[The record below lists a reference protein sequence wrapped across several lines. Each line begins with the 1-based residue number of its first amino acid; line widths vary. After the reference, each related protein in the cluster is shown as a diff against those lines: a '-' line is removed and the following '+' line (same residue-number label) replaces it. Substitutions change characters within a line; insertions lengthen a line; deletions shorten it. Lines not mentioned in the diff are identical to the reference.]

1 MANVKRGLGK
11 SFGKIFGED
20 KIQNENTN
28 TATLEREPQVVEK
41 VVEKIVEVPVEK
53 VVEVPVE
60 KVVEKVVEVPV
71 EKIVEKI
78 VEVPS
83 GENATGSPLQVN
95 INFVQ
100 PNPNQPR
107 KNFDEEKL
115 KELAES
121 IKNYGVIEPIVVRKV
136 GPVHYEIIAG
146 ERRLRASKIAGLT
159 EVPVIIK
166 DYTDDERKIIT
177 LLENV
182 QREDLNSVEKA
193 FGYKALI
200 DEFNLTQDEVAEKVG
215 KSRSAIAN
223 TLRILSLD
231 PALLEMIKE
240 GVLSEGHARALL
252 SIEDEAIRDKIV
264 KEVVEKKLSVRKIED
279 MVRLEKLARDRK
291 EKEAA
296 LNTDSFKRIKIQLKD
311 IEKQMRSRLN
321 AALKIL
327 PKTENTGVIEI
338 KYDSQEELD
347 RIYLLINSIR

>member
-1 MANVKRGLGK
+1 MASVKRGLGK
-11 SFGKIFGED
+11 SFGKIFGEE
-20 KIQNENTN
+20 KIKTENENIEVKET
-28 TATLEREPQVVEK
+28 EPQVVEK

-53 VVEVPVE
+53 VVE
-60 KVVEKVVEVPV
+60 
-71 EKIVEKI
+71 KI
-78 VEVPS
+78 VEVPT
-83 GENATGSPLQVN
+83 GENTTGAPLLVN

-107 KNFDEEKL
+107 KNFDEERL
-115 KELAES
+115 KELSES
-121 IKNYGVIEPIVVRKV
+121 IKNYGIIEPIVVRKV
-136 GPVHYEIIAG
+136 GPVHYEVIAG

-159 EVPVIIK
+159 EVPVIVK
-166 DYTDDERKIIT
+166 EYTDDERKVIT

-200 DEFNLTQDEVAEKVG
+200 DEFNMTQDEVAEKVG

-231 PALLEMIKE
+231 EKLLDMIKE

-264 KEVVEKKLSVRKIED
+264 KEVVEKKLNVRKIED
-279 MVRLEKLARDRK
+279 MVRLEKLAKDRK
-291 EKEAA
+291 AKEAE

-338 KYDSQEELD
+338 KYNTQEELD

>member
-11 SFGKIFGED
+11 SFGQIFGED
-20 KIQNENTN
+20 KVQNDNV
-28 TATLEREPQVVEK
+28 AVAEPEVQVVEK

-53 VVEVPVE
+53 VVE
-60 KVVEKVVEVPV
+60 KVVEVPV
-71 EKIVEKI
+71 EKVVEKI

-83 GENATGSPLQVN
+83 GENQTGEPLQVN

-107 KNFDEEKL
+107 KNFDEERL
-115 KELAES
+115 NELAES

-136 GPVHYEIIAG
+136 GPVHYEVIAG
-146 ERRLRASKIAGLT
+146 ERRLRASRIAGLT
-159 EVPVIIK
+159 QVPVIVK
-166 DYTDDERKIIT
+166 EYTDDERKVIT

-193 FGYKALI
+193 LGYKALI

-215 KSRSAIAN
+215 KSRSAITN

-231 PALLEMIKE
+231 EKLLEMIKE
-240 GVLSEGHARALL
+240 GTLSEGHARALL
-252 SIEDEAIRDKIV
+252 SIENDEIRDKIV

-291 EKEAA
+291 EKEEA
-296 LNTDSFKRIKIQLKD
+296 LNTDSFKRLKIQLKD
-311 IEKQMRSRLN
+311 IEKQMRGRLN
-321 AALKIL
+321 AALKII
-327 PKTENTGVIEI
+327 PKNESAGTIEI
-338 KYDSQEELD
+338 KYTTQEELD

>member
-11 SFGKIFGED
+11 SFGQIFGED
-20 KIQNENTN
+20 KVQNENVAVT
-28 TATLEREPQVVEK
+28 EPEVQVVEK

-53 VVEVPVE
+53 VVE
-60 KVVEKVVEVPV
+60 KVVEVPV
-71 EKIVEKI
+71 EKVVEKI

-83 GENATGSPLQVN
+83 GKNQTGEPLQVN

-107 KNFDEEKL
+107 KNFDEERL
-115 KELAES
+115 NELAES

-136 GPVHYEIIAG
+136 GPVHYEVIAG
-146 ERRLRASKIAGLT
+146 ERRLRASKIAGLSQ
-159 EVPVIIK
+159 VPVIVK
-166 DYTDDERKIIT
+166 EYTDDERKVIT

-193 FGYKALI
+193 LGYKALI

-215 KSRSAIAN
+215 KSRSAITN

-231 PALLEMIKE
+231 EKLLEMIKE

-252 SIEDEAIRDKIV
+252 SIENEEIRDKIV

-291 EKEAA
+291 EKEEA
-296 LNTDSFKRIKIQLKD
+296 LNTESFKRLKIQLKD
-311 IEKQMRSRLN
+311 IEKQMRARLN

-327 PKTENTGVIEI
+327 PKNESAGTIEI
-338 KYDSQEELD
+338 KYTTQEELD